1 MDDAPDLKSE
11 AHRRRHPGPFITTTA
26 GTLVVFDFGRNEL
39 LVFGRSGSEIVL
51 NATDL
56 KDLAFQLR
64 QPRFARLLGRLI
76 S

>member
-11 AHRRRHPGPFITTTA
+11 AQRRRHPGLSIATAA
-26 GTLVVFDFGRNEL
+26 GTLFVFDLGRNEL

-64 QPRFARLLGRLI
+64 QPRFARLLRRLI